1 MLCNSAQQSGHC
13 IGAGHWITEVI
24 GLLIWNLRSLKFDK
38 FCLLQTNSC
47 HVAGKKGLVIYFL
60 ILMYQKLFDYF
71 FWIFKKMNFNPR
83 ETLKVRK
90 WKNWPLKCK
99 ESLLATLTY
108 FWNRNNSTV
117 EQGKFVTCVLATLW
131 VEGRREGSALMMGV
145 CYWKKLQ
152 NTENPI
158 HLI

>member
-1 MLCNSAQQSGHC
+1 MQRLLSIKNCLSFSPPITFLSYQPFTSNLVNLEPSIRICNRCFVTLPNNLA
-13 IGAGHWITEVI
+13 IGAEHWITEVI

-90 WKNWPLKCK
+90 WKN
-99 ESLLATLTY
+99 
-108 FWNRNNSTV
+108 
-117 EQGKFVTCVLATLW
+117 
-131 VEGRREGSALMMGV
+131 
-145 CYWKKLQ
+145 
-152 NTENPI
+152 
-158 HLI
+158 